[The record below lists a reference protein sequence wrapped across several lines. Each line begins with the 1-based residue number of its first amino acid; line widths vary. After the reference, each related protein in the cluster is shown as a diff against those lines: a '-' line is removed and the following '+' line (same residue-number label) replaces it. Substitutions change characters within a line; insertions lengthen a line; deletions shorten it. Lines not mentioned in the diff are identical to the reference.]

1 MVITGHQSSESTYVA
16 YKDISELFQNDL
28 KECARQN
35 KQQERGEA
43 LFDQK
48 QGSVAVTDMVPRY
61 NTLVY
66 NSMHEN
72 T

>member
-1 MVITGHQSSESTYVA
+1 MVIIGHRSSESTYGA

-48 QGSVAVTDMVPRY
+48 
-61 NTLVY
+61 
-66 NSMHEN
+66 
-72 T
+72 